1 MGNETKKQQ
10 KGFRKEYLFGGEK
23 RRKKETVKNGD
34 VGDIP
39 RASSQAIVRIGSAAK
54 EVINWL
60 NRLLQRRKKG
70 WLIHIG
76 YMSLCF

>member
-1 MGNETKKQQ
+1 MLGNQTKKQQ
-10 KGFRKEYLFGGEK
+10 KGFRKEHLFGGEK
-23 RRKKETVKNGD
+23 WGKKETLMNCD

-39 RASSQAIVRIGSAAK
+39 RASSQDIARICSAAK

-70 WLIHIG
+70 
-76 YMSLCF
+76 